1 MFLQAELGHAAEQ
14 AANAAGHEES
24 AGDAIIHE
32 VTNSDVWH
40 FFSNIEIH
48 LPKIHLFGIDLSISL
63 HVVMLWISAI
73 LVFLLFRGMARS
85 MSKDSD
91 RMAHGGFALLE
102 MLVLFVRDEI
112 AITTMGEK
120 IGRRMMSLILTFFF
134 FILTCNLLGLFPFLS
149 TPTGNI
155 NVTAGLALIT
165 FIMIQIQGMREN
177 GILGYWKSLVPP
189 GIPAAVIPLMIPVE
203 FIGLFTKPFALCMR
217 LFANMIAGHMVIYSF
232 LALIFILGTI
242 VVAPFSVGFA
252 IFIFLLEL
260 LVAFI
265 QAYIFAMLTGLFIGM
280 AAHPEH

>member
-1 MFLQAELGHAAEQ
+1 MLFGAEAAQIAEK

-32 VTNSDVWH
+32 VTNSNIWH
-40 FFSNIEIH
+40 FFGNIEIH
-48 LPKIHLFGIDLSISL
+48 LPAFISL
-63 HVVMLWISAI
+63 HVVMLWISAVVV
-73 LVFLLFRGMARS
+73 LLLFWGMARS
-85 MSKDSD
+85 MSKDKN
-91 RMAHGGFALLE
+91 RIARGGFALLE
-102 MLVLFVRDEI
+102 MLVIFVRDEI

-120 IGRRMMSLILTFFF
+120 LGRRMMSLILTFFF
-134 FILTCNLLGLFPFLS
+134 FILMCNLLGLFPFLS

-165 FIMIQIQGMREN
+165 FIMIQVQGMREN

-189 GIPAAVIPLMIPVE
+189 GIPTPVIPLMIPVE

-242 VVAPFSVGFA
+242 IVAPFSVAFA

-265 QAYIFAMLTGLFIGM
+265 QAYIFAMLSGLFIGM